1 MIAGVRRILTI
12 FLVGMV
18 ALSCSSS
25 SSVQSEVCEQ
35 AAIAQAAAE
44 ERWGQI
50 IEEHLQAD
58 EAVADDPS
66 SQAARSA
73 HDHSAAELVGA
84 RVDVILA
91 EAETRQ
97 RCG

>member
-1 MIAGVRRILTI
+1 MI
-12 FLVGMV
+12 

-25 SSVQSEVCEQ
+25 SSSVQSEGCEQ

-50 IEEHLQAD
+50 IEEHLQTD

-73 HDHSAAELVGA
+73 HDHSAAVLVGA
-84 RVDVILA
+84 RVDVILT